1 MNTTRHEFDE
11 IFPVPSDH
19 MTRLH
24 EILEEK
30 VVDENLD
37 ISYRTVDS
45 PLGTLM
51 LAATSEGVLRVAFE
65 GEDFDHVLGSLSKS
79 VSPRI
84 LKSRRRLDQPAH
96 QLEEYFDGARQVFH
110 LPLDR
115 RLSHG
120 FRGTVQHYL
129 PTIPFGETLSYRDV
143 AERVGHPQA
152 VRAVG
157 SACATN
163 PIPVIVPC
171 HRVVRADGSLGGYL
185 GGLEA
190 KRELLRLEGSG
201 GR

>member
-1 MNTTRHEFDE
+1 
-11 IFPVPSDH
+11 

-30 VVDENLD
+30 IVDENLD

-65 GEDFDHVLGSLSKS
+65 GEDFDHVLESLSES

-84 LKSRRRLDQPAH
+84 LKSRRRLDQPAR

-110 LPLDR
+110 LTLDR

-129 PTIPFGETLSYRDV
+129 PSIPFGETLSYRDV